1 MPYMELAL
9 PCMGVF
15 ETQKLRFLL
24 IAVDALW
31 APNME
36 TSNKRRNSKL
46 LTVNRD
52 PVLLVALPTGYLRLP
67 CLYST
72 TTYSD
77 SLLTLCSN
85 TGHASLT
92 IHDDNSAH
100 SKQLGHVR
108 SHPGAQ
114 ARHPLCRGSMC
125 HLHASWN
132 MVKSKTRS
140 GQFPRRFSRS
150 KIKRPSLCQ
159 VRQEAQHKRSPYS
172 QAYA

>member
-1 MPYMELAL
+1 MNTTWYCLKHGLGLRAEVNGEYMPYMELAL

-36 TSNKRRNSKL
+36 TSNKRRKSKL

-77 SLLTLCSN
+77 SLLTLRLN

-92 IHDDNSAH
+92 IHDDISAH
-100 SKQLGHVR
+100 SKLLGHVR
-108 SHPGAQ
+108 SHSGAQ

-125 HLHASWN
+125 HLHAS
-132 MVKSKTRS
+132 
-140 GQFPRRFSRS
+140 
-150 KIKRPSLCQ
+150 RP
-159 VRQEAQHKRSPYS
+159 VGWAQTNAR
-172 QAYA
+172 